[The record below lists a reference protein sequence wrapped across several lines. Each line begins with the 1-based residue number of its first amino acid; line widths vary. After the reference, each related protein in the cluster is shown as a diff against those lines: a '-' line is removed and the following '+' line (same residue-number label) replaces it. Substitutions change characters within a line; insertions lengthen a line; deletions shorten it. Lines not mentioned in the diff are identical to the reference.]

1 MLKSETLKIMD
12 FAKGETKKTVL
23 IRYTITVDFNT
34 PKVYDEDAL
43 KLMMAIKTLP
53 DGIYLAQ
60 FIYEVADSRLTQ
72 LNRQKITIKINGQT
86 YFTLVLDDDL
96 EIFFLLLR
104 LFKNYDSEVEA
115 YEQTVTQGRLLK
127 TLDSYGL

>member
-23 IRYTITVDFNT
+23 IRYTITVDFNN

-53 DGIYLAQ
+53 DGIHLAQ
-60 FIYEVADSRLTQ
+60 FIYEVADSRLTH

-104 LFKNYDSEVEA
+104 LFKNYESEVEA
-115 YEQTVTQGRLLK
+115 YEQTVTQGMLLK

>member
-23 IRYTITVDFNT
+23 IRYTITVDFNN

-60 FIYEVADSRLTQ
+60 FIYEVADSRLTH

-104 LFKNYDSEVEA
+104 LFKNYESEVEA
-115 YEQTVTQGRLLK
+115 YEQTVTQGMLLK

>member
-23 IRYTITVDFNT
+23 IRYTITVDFNN